1 MHKTTALGVA
11 GGAALGVWLLA
22 SIGTAQSP
30 PAKPAPAGAPP
41 SNATAPVAAPSA
53 GSPSNAPA
61 PPVEFSREFLGDPQN
76 VQRGRAVW
84 QARCQFCHGKTAYP
98 GKAPRLDPSR
108 YTPAFVYDR
117 VVNGFQG
124 MPPWRHEFS
133 VDDLKAVVAYVLS
146 REFSN

>member
-1 MHKTTALGVA
+1 MRKATALGIAA
-11 GGAALGVWLLA
+11 GGVLGVWLLA
-22 SIGTAQSP
+22 GIVTAQSP
-30 PAKPAPAGAPP
+30 PAPPAGGAPANG
-41 SNATAPVAAPSA
+41 
-53 GSPSNAPA
+53 PA
-61 PPVEFSREFLGDPQN
+61 PPVEFTREFLGDPQN

-98 GKAPRLDPSR
+98 GKAPKLDPSR

-117 VVNGFQG
+117 VANGFQG

-133 VDDLKAVVAYVLS
+133 VNDLKSVVAYVLS